1 MKARS
6 DLVIVRERAEKK
18 MCYRRRDAVAPLR
31 SKCTVRT
38 SEVHPEVHPEVHLTE
53 LGAIVA
59 LLGSS
64 KS

>member
-1 MKARS
+1 MKARN
-6 DLVIVRERAEKK
+6 DLVMVRERAEKK
-18 MCYRRRDAVAPLR
+18 KCYRRADAVAPLW

-38 SEVHPEVHPEVHLTE
+38 FEVHPEVHLTE

-59 LLGSS
+59 LLGRS